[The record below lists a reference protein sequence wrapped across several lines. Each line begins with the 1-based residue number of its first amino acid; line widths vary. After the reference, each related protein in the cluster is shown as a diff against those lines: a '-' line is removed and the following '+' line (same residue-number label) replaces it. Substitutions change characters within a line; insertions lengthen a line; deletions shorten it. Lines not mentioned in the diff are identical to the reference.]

1 MVLTNYPKNKEEYIV
16 HLKLFYR
23 FLKEKNLLSEYIK
36 EAYRFSRYNG
46 VKFNN
51 IKTIIN
57 NEIPFDMFLCCNVSL
72 YSEDTDI
79 SWDEIDDEWCDKLEE
94 WGDKF

>member
-36 EAYRFSRYNG
+36 EAYRFSRCYDRPL
-46 VKFNN
+46 NN
-51 IKTIIN
+51 IETIIN
-57 NEIPFDMFLCCNVSL
+57 NGISFDMLICCNTSL
-72 YSEDTDI
+72 DSEETDM
-79 SWDEIDDEWCDKLEE
+79 SWNDVDDEWCNKLDE
-94 WGDKF
+94 WGIKY